1 MVISSLTLGR
11 IDLEPW
17 STALLLVLVHWARAS
32 NWSVSGGS
40 WWGITQQLSPWSYQR
55 KLPRSLIYAMLP
67 MCGHCVDAMERA
79 DVMLI
84 SESSASV
91 PASELR

>member
-1 MVISSLTLGR
+1 MVISLLTLGR

-17 STALLLVLVHWARAS
+17 STALLLVLVHGARAS

-67 MCGHCVDAMERA
+67 TLWTVRGHGGEGGCDA
-79 DVMLI
+79 DQ
-84 SESSASV
+84 
-91 PASELR
+91 